1 MSRLSSILVQSLLL
15 MRITTTNGSFGKPP
29 NVMSC
34 HVIQCLSVWFHLFSY
49 TIFSCVVLLHVA
61 ICCGLFC
68 TASHSS
74 IHTSSH
80 SLDWITSCSLAPE
93 KGWKS
98 LKLVFLIDTDTFQTC
113 LFWLGNVSQTKKK
126 TKPSKYPTKT
136 FPLCASS
143 SDWVVIVTPWSLG
156 FSQGTGWKNRKS
168 WVGATLNDGGTRPRI
183 LKVISQKKP
192 PWHHHIS
199 LFNHV

>member
-1 MSRLSSILVQSLLL
+1 
-15 MRITTTNGSFGKPP
+15 
-29 NVMSC
+29 MSC
-34 HVIQCLSVWFHLFSY
+34 HVIQCLSVWFHLFSL
-49 TIFSCVVLLHVA
+49 TIFSCVVLFHVA

-68 TASHSS
+68 TASRSS
-74 IHTSSH
+74 IHISSH
-80 SLDWITSCSLAPE
+80 SLDWITSCSLAHW
-93 KGWKS
+93 KGLEEFKAIVHHWYGYVPNMPI
-98 LKLVFLIDTDTFQTC
+98 LAGQCITDKRNT
-113 LFWLGNVSQTKKK
+113 

-143 SDWVVIVTPWSLG
+143 SDWVVIVTPWWLV
-156 FSQGTGWKNRKS
+156 FSQGTGWKNPKS